1 MLSAVKTTIDIPESL
16 YRKAKIRAFERGT
29 SLRALVVD
37 ALAREID
44 PTPAGESSSRP
55 GFFAR
60 RKLLPEYEALMK
72 VGALAEGSDSTQAI
86 SEDRSSREDALL

>member
-1 MLSAVKTTIDIPESL
+1 VKTTIEIPESL

-44 PTPAGESSSRP
+44 SPQAGESSSGA

-72 VGALAEGSDSTQAI
+72 AGTLAGGSDSTEVI

>member
-1 MLSAVKTTIDIPESL
+1 MKTTIDIPESL

-44 PTPAGESSSRP
+44 APQAADEAFSGV

-72 VGALAEGSDSTQAI
+72 AGAPAGGSDSTQVI